1 MVVDDGWRLEKPAR
15 GRGES
20 PPVALAPKASRC
32 LRAARGHDLQ
42 VERHRRLIFHHGEF
56 GAGRLAQAR
65 AGRVS
70 VCIPARDEEKTVG
83 AVVGA
88 VHRALT
94 AAGGGVDL
102 VDEIVVADDGS
113 QDATAAEAEGAGA
126 RVISV
131 GAGRGAKGRA
141 MAAGLSATD
150 GDVVVFLDAD
160 VTDFGPHFVVGLL
173 GPLLAGPE
181 ELQLVKA
188 FYERPIEGRVD
199 GGGRVTEL
207 VARPVIELLFPA
219 LTHIRQPLA
228 GETAARRGALDHITL
243 EPGYGVELGLLVDI
257 AEACG
262 VGAIAQVDLGSRA
275 HRNRPLEELRPQA
288 TDVLRAALSRAGAV
302 IATS

>member
-1 MVVDDGWRLEKPAR
+1 M
-15 GRGES
+15 
-20 PPVALAPKASRC
+20 
-32 LRAARGHDLQ
+32 
-42 VERHRRLIFHHGEF
+42 ERHRRLTFHHGEF
-56 GAGRLAQAR
+56 GAAALAQPR
-65 AGRVS
+65 TQRVS

-102 VDEIVVADDGS
+102 VDEIVVVDDGS
-113 QDATAAEAEGAGA
+113 TDATAAEAEGAGA
-126 RVISV
+126 RVISA
-131 GAGRGAKGRA
+131 GAGGGGKGRA

-173 GPLLAGPE
+173 GPLLSGPE
-181 ELQLVKA
+181 GLQLVKA
-188 FYERPIEGRVD
+188 FYERPIEGRVG

-219 LTHIRQPLA
+219 LTHVRQPLA

-243 EPGYGVELGLLVDI
+243 EPGYGVELGLLVDV
-257 AEACG
+257 AEAYG

-302 IATS
+302 MGTA